1 MPVRAA
7 PSQTLLMW
15 SSAATRAERLFHSD
29 TGPLGNAAAKPPR
42 RAVVEAE
49 NKELGGVRLKT
60 AEVAWSRKESA
71 VLTKRLAVDGRDEE
85 SARLDDDR
93 E

>member
-1 MPVRAA
+1 FRCPPQR
-7 PSQTLLMW
+7 
-15 SSAATRAERLFHSD
+15 RR
-29 TGPLGNAAAKPPR
+29 KPTP
-42 RAVVEAE
+42 RAVVKAE
-49 NKELGGVRLKT
+49 NKELGGVWLET
-60 AEVAWSRKESA
+60 AEVAWSREESA

>member
-1 MPVRAA
+1 
-7 PSQTLLMW
+7 
-15 SSAATRAERLFHSD
+15 
-29 TGPLGNAAAKPPR
+29 AAAKPPR
-42 RAVVEAE
+42 RPVVEAE

-71 VLTKRLAVDGRDEE
+71 VLTKRLTVDDKDEE